1 MHGFNSSRSPVA
13 RPCGPWTL
21 LLVCLLW
28 LVAGPVAAQEPVAA
42 LPDDAPALEAPQV
55 AVFPFRVHS
64 AKPIDYLGESLAN
77 LIRTRL
83 EAGGRVEVLDAD
95 AVEAR
100 IGGADL
106 KETRDAELRRIASEL
121 GAAYV
126 VTGSVTELAGLYS
139 LDVRVTPASPGI
151 EGQTLVLT
159 AEKDDELLG
168 RVNEVADGVAEHVV
182 GAAPAVVTQV
192 RIEGAGE
199 MATELVGRLAMRTG
213 EPYDPAA
220 VRDDLAMLRSVDSI
234 ERASVE
240 TERGDDGIAIT
251 YRVDRGDPLSARAQP
266 PPSLT
271 VLEVR
276 VRGNRRIEAA
286 AIEARIATRAGQPL
300 RRQQIARDV
309 RQINELG
316 FFRNVRVLTKATP
329 QGQIVTFEVEENPV
343 VRQISISG
351 NENVDGDQI
360 RDILTLT
367 TGATL
372 DFPLLFENK
381 ERISALYRAEGYY
394 LAEVSYEV
402 EPLSEHSVGVH
413 FLVDE
418 NKKLKL
424 REITFIGNEHFEDK
438 ELREDFK
445 TKRWRFWSYVTSW
458 FDRSGTYSEPL
469 FLQDLQGV
477 QKKYADAGFLQ
488 AEVEEPEVIP
498 SPDGLEVIVRIT
510 EGRRFKVGTIDIAG
524 DESIDTERLKRKLL
538 LQEGDYFNRSALSE
552 SVAILTEHY
561 SDRGFYFANVAP
573 LSNLSD
579 ASEVVDVVFQVS
591 KGPLYFIR
599 EIDITGNTVTVDPV
613 VRREVQLVE
622 GQLYSQR
629 QVMLSRLRVERL
641 GFFEEVDVS
650 MEPTE
655 SPEQL
660 DMAVRVVEKP
670 TGSFSFGAGYSS
682 QDGFVATGSL
692 SQANLFGRGYAANAS
707 VDFGG
712 QTQRFFLSLTDP
724 YFLDS
729 DFSLSITGF
738 YTDLDFEDFEQEQI
752 GGEVVFGHALS
763 EDARK
768 RGFAR
773 YSYARRKLV
782 DDSRLTAASLIFR
795 EFVAGSLDTSLL
807 GLSFLSDTRNDRLS
821 PTKGLNLGLT
831 LDGAGLGG
839 FAKFFRVEGRAI
851 WYMGAPKWLGERSTF
866 VLGTRFGYVL
876 PFNDISDYDLP
887 GSDFA
892 FPRDDTV
899 RELDQ
904 IDTSLKLPLSER
916 YFLGGLGQF
925 QLRGFRAR
933 SVGPRRPI
941 LTQPAVDTGDGPAI
955 IKGLFVPVG
964 KRVFFA
970 DKDTG
975 QPIDNPGDLDNAIL
989 TSECADVAGAGVFGN
1004 GNGVCNEFNEI
1015 NDIDETDVVG
1025 GNKFISSTFEFRFPI
1040 SELLGLQGLVFFDT
1054 GNSFKEGDNL
1064 FDVTEWRYG
1073 TGVGVQWFSPF
1084 GPLAV
1089 VMGFPLDKLSF
1100 EDSPVFEFSVGG
1112 RDF

>member
-1 MHGFNSSRSPVA
+1 MPDPEGATLPIASTRVVGA
-13 RPCGPWTL
+13 TL
-21 LLVCLLW
+21 LVALLW
-28 LVAGPVAAQEPVAA
+28 LGSAGAQAQPRQPAPAQPPSAA
-42 LPDDAPALEAPQV
+42 LPDPALPEPPRV

-64 AKPIDYLGESLAN
+64 AKPIEYLGESLAN

-83 EAGGRVEVLDAD
+83 ESGGRVAVLDAD
-95 AVEAR
+95 TVEAR
-100 IGGADL
+100 LGGADL
-106 KETRDAELRRIASEL
+106 KETRDAELRRIAGEL

-126 VTGSVTELAGLYS
+126 VTGSVTELAGRYS

-159 AEKDDELLG
+159 ADKDDELLG
-168 RVNEVADGVAEHVV
+168 RVNEVADGLAEHVV
-182 GAAPAVVTQV
+182 GAAPAVVAEV

-199 MATELVGRLAMRTG
+199 RATELVERLAMRTG

-220 VRDDLAMLRSVDSI
+220 VRDDLAMLRA
-234 ERASVE
+234 EEAFARASVE
-240 TERGDDGIAIT
+240 TSRGDDGVAIT
-251 YRVDRGDPLSARAQP
+251 YRVERKDRPGIIGP
-266 PPSLT
+266 PPKSI
-271 VLEVR
+271 VVAEVR

-286 AIEARIATRAGQPL
+286 AIEARIATRPGQPL
-300 RRQQIARDV
+300 RRKQIARDL

-316 FFRNVRVLTKATP
+316 FFRNVRVLTESTP
-329 QGQIVTFEVEENPV
+329 RGQIVTFEVEENPV

-372 DFPLLFENK
+372 DYPLLFENR

-394 LAEVSYEV
+394 LAEVEYEV

-413 FLVDE
+413 YLVDE

-424 REITFIGNEHFEDK
+424 RDITFIGNEHFDEK
-438 ELREDFK
+438 ELRKDFK
-445 TKRWRFWSYVTSW
+445 TKRWRFWSWVTSW

-488 AEVEEPEVIP
+488 AEIQEPEVIP
-498 SPDGLEVIVRIT
+498 SPDGLEVIVRVD
-510 EGRRFKVGTIDIAG
+510 EGRRFSVGTIEIAG
-524 DESIDTERLKRKLL
+524 DESIDTERLKQKLL
-538 LQEGDYFNRSALSE
+538 IREGEFFNRSALSE

-561 SDRGFYFANVAP
+561 ADRGFYFANVAP

-579 ASEVVDVVFQVS
+579 QSEVVDVVFQVR

-599 EIDITGNTVTVDPV
+599 EIDITGNTVTIDPV

-629 QVMLSRLRVERL
+629 QVMLSRLRIERL
-641 GFFEEVDVS
+641 GFFEEVDVA

-655 SPEQL
+655 QPEQL

-692 SQANLFGRGYAANAS
+692 SQSNLFGRGYAASAS
-707 VDFGG
+707 ADFGG

-729 DFSLSITGF
+729 DFSLSLTGF
-738 YTDLDFEDFEQEQI
+738 YTDVEFEDFEQEQI
-752 GGEVVFGHALS
+752 GGEVVLGHALS

-773 YSYARRKLV
+773 YSYARRKLR

-795 EFVAGSLDTSLL
+795 ENVAGTLDTSLL
-807 GLSFLSDTRNDRLS
+807 GLSLLADTRNDRLS
-821 PTKGLNLGLT
+821 PTKGWNLGLT
-831 LDGAGLGG
+831 FDGAGLGG
-839 FAKFFRVEGRAI
+839 FAKFVRAEGRAI
-851 WYMGAPKWLGERSTF
+851 WYMGAPRWLGERSTF
-866 VLGTRFGYVL
+866 VLGTRFGWAL
-876 PFNDISDYDLP
+876 PFNSISDFDLP
-887 GSDFA
+887 GTSIDT
-892 FPRDDTV
+892 PRTDKIRT
-899 RELDQ
+899 LDK

-941 LTQPAVDTGDGPAI
+941 LYEAGDG
-955 IKGLFVPVG
+955 LFIPVG
-964 KRVFFA
+964 KAPITVDENGIPVRP
-970 DKDTG
+970 DTPG
-975 QPIDNPGDLDNAIL
+975 ATLTAECFDQPGDGN
-989 TSECADVAGAGVFGN
+989 FGN
-1004 GNGVCNEFNEI
+1004 GNGKCNEFDKI
-1015 NDIDETDVVG
+1015 RDRDETDVVG
-1025 GNKFISSTFEFRFPI
+1025 GNKFISTSFEFRFPI

-1054 GNSFKEGDNL
+1054 GNSFAEGDNL
-1064 FDVTEWRYG
+1064 FDVTDWRYG

-1089 VMGFPLDKLSF
+1089 VMGFPLDKLSI